1 MQPNIVAEGVSRSR
15 RVLPALRA
23 MALVAMLGLAGSA
36 AGGDAAASDA
46 SLTALAQKSLLTAP
60 AIEGQDKSRVRLRV
74 TYAAASKQLT
84 TDYVSGYIPANDV
97 EMEDQQQWV
106 GNSLLFRLEPAQPV
120 RTLVFLYAGKPL
132 SHYFPE
138 AYPPGER

>member
-1 MQPNIVAEGVSRSR
+1 
-15 RVLPALRA
+15 

-36 AGGDAAASDA
+36 AAADDGPASDA
-46 SLTALAQKSLLTAP
+46 GLTALAQRSLLTAP
-60 AIEGQDKSRVRLRV
+60 AIEGQDKSRVRLKV
-74 TYAAASKQLT
+74 TYTAARQQLT

-106 GNSLLFRLEPAQPV
+106 GNSLMFRLEPAQPV
-120 RTLVFLYAGKPL
+120 RSIVFLYAGKPL

-138 AYPPGER
+138 SFPPGER